1 MLPLLVRCMQ
11 MCGTKHHDFR
21 QVSTLIKMLTGS
33 FFMYPNAGSD
43 VHHRPMSAVIVKSKM
58 LHQDFSRAMDLIAE
72 LLTEPDL
79 DDTARIKASLTD
91 MITEFESG
99 YTYSGNSY
107 AVLGASSVFSASAM
121 ESEMN
126 VGTSLWLYLVDLRNA
141 LEGGKTSLES
151 LSVTLTKLW
160 RKVFTQRAMKVHTGS
175 DAEQGSLLQY
185 FLHHHHN

>member
-1 MLPLLVRCMQ
+1 M
-11 MCGTKHHDFR
+11 D
-21 QVSTLIKMLTGS
+21 IKD
-33 FFMYPNAGSD
+33 ARKRID
-43 VHHRPMSAVIVKSKM
+43 EIDRE
-58 LHQDFSRAMDLIAE
+58 IAE

-141 LEGGKTSLES
+141 TIARFRVVNLRSEH
-151 LSVTLTKLW
+151 LSSS
-160 RKVFTQRAMKVHTGS
+160 FSISTGV
-175 DAEQGSLLQY
+175 
-185 FLHHHHN
+185 